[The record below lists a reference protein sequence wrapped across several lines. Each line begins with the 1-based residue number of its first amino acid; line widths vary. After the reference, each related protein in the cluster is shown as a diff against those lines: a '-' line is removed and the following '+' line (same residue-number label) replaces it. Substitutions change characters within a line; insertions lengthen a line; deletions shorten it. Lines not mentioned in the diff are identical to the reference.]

1 LWFSGSAC
9 LFMNRIEKEAVLPK
23 VEAGEVAE
31 NSLEYLEC
39 PICLEVL
46 CEPLRLPC
54 AHVFCRSCLVRS
66 THGRCALCRAPLADG
81 FDAFSAPVDKVLTS
95 ALQNTQTPDAYS
107 QRVAATLRDAARMVR
122 FKVGNR
128 HSLVENP
135 KMSKNGK
142 HLNSHRWSMYVELIQ
157 DPVHAGHPTQDFI
170 SAVLFKLAPYYT
182 LWPARDTRSV
192 KVGNDPE
199 VRSAPFEV
207 TRVGWGYFPVKVI
220 IKWQPWLKM
229 EPTELEHEL
238 EFDGGGS
245 HFQHTM
251 ELPDDVAAQL
261 VESTRPSRQP
271 SRRRPSSA
279 VAFGSSLP
287 SRRPVSASES
297 GARLGSVNL
306 PTLGHARSSSQ
317 RR

>member
-1 LWFSGSAC
+1 
-9 LFMNRIEKEAVLPK
+9 
-23 VEAGEVAE
+23 
-31 NSLEYLEC
+31 
-39 PICLEVL
+39 
-46 CEPLRLPC
+46 
-54 AHVFCRSCLVRS
+54 
-66 THGRCALCRAPLADG
+66 
-81 FDAFSAPVDKVLTS
+81 
-95 ALQNTQTPDAYS
+95 
-107 QRVAATLRDAARMVR
+107 
-122 FKVGNR
+122 
-128 HSLVENP
+128 
-135 KMSKNGK
+135 
-142 HLNSHRWSMYVELIQ
+142 MYVELIK

-261 VESTRPSRQP
+261 VESTTRPSRQP
-271 SRRRPSSA
+271 SRRPPSSG
-279 VAFGSSLP
+279 VAFGSALP
-287 SRRPVSASES
+287 AAPNRRPVSASAGS
-297 GARLGSVNL
+297 GTRLDRQSVNL
-306 PTLGHARSSSQ
+306 PTIGHTRSSSQ